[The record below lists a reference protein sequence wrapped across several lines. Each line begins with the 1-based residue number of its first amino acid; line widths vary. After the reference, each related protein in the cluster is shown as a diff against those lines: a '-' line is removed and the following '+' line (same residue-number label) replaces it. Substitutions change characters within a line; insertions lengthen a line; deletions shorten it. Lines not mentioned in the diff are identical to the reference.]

1 VLARS
6 QSTTAAVRQYEM
18 NVNVTLL
25 MTMTWAARMALAVVV
40 ESPAEGAPLGVDN
53 EGEDE
58 AGPVVS
64 FDTRSW
70 RPLYWC
76 DGGRRFAVAKCLC
89 GIRRVGDLPGRP
101 RAE

>member
-1 VLARS
+1 
-6 QSTTAAVRQYEM
+6 M

-40 ESPAEGAPLGVDN
+40 ESPAEGAPLGVDG
-53 EGEDE
+53 EGDDE

-76 DGGRRFAVAKCLC
+76 VAAADSWMQNACAASGGLSFCPA
-89 GIRRVGDLPGRP
+89 GRERNCRP
-101 RAE
+101 QLANGQFSRK